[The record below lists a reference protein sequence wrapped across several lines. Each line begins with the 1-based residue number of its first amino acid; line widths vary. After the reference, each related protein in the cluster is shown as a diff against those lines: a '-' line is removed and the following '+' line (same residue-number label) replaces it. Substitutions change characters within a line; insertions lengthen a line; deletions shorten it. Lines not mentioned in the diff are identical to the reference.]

1 MLHLTLS
8 FFQRLIT
15 LWAATNFFA
24 SNEWLHV
31 ISLLHLEN
39 HFAIL
44 LMQRS
49 MNVKA
54 HRVWMEVVRISLTIT
69 PVIVWMDSQEGI
81 VRSVKI
87 ILISMPERTFS
98 SKWWEVPILLKEI
111 NECSSSPC
119 VNGTCNDVVNNYTCT
134 CFGGFEGR
142 DCEIGKVDCISS
154 WSIKQCFGCQNI
166 INK

>member
-1 MLHLTLS
+1 MFHHSLY
-8 FFQRLIT
+8 FFERLIN
-15 LWAATNFFA
+15 LWTATNLFVN
-24 SNEWLHV
+24 NEWLRV
-31 ISLLHLEN
+31 ISLLDWLH
-39 HFAIL
+39 HIAIL

-54 HRVWMEVVRISLTIT
+54 HRVWMEVVRISLTT
-69 PVIVWMDSQEGI
+69 TAVIVWMDSQEGI

-98 SKWWEVPILLKEI
+98 SKWRKMLILLKEI

-142 DCEIGKVDCISS
+142 DCGIGKVDCISS

-166 INK
+166 IKK